1 MCAIRLFMSIFWL
14 ENQHTHPNVACQVL
28 KKSTQSGFS
37 LIEVLVAIIILSI
50 GLLGAVG
57 MQSAALRSNKES
69 RNQAAAVT
77 FAHDLGEKMRGN
89 HTVAIRTAS
98 ADNPYLFDTTL
109 TGTSSVA
116 TFSVNCFTTECR
128 VLKDVAI
135 WDVADWQARVQAT
148 LPSPRVKVCFDKEP
162 YDSAGIAKWTC
173 TNDGDLS
180 VLKMSWTSS
189 NTAGSLTF
197 AAGTGV
203 PLVVLPLTA
212 GSSQ

>member
-1 MCAIRLFMSIFWL
+1 MTPSSFES
-14 ENQHTHPNVACQVL
+14 QHLHPHVACQIL
-28 KKSTQSGFS
+28 KKQAQDGFS

-50 GLLGAVG
+50 GMLGAVG
-57 MQSAALRSNKES
+57 MQSAALRSNKET

-77 FAHDLGEKMRGN
+77 FARDLGEKMRGN
-89 HTVAIRTAS
+89 HTVAIQTTS
-98 ADNPYLFDTTL
+98 ANNPYLFDTTL

-116 TFSVNCFTTECR
+116 TFSVNCFTTGCP
-128 VLKDVAI
+128 VLKDAAT
-135 WDVADWQARVQAT
+135 WDVADWQDRVQAT
-148 LPSPRVKVCFDKEP
+148 LPTPRVKVCFDKEP
-162 YDSAGIAKWTC
+162 YDSAGIAKWAC

-180 VLKMSWTSS
+180 VLKMSWTTS

-203 PLVVLPLTA
+203 PMVVLPLTA

>member
-1 MCAIRLFMSIFWL
+1 MTSSDHAS
-14 ENQHTHPNVACQVL
+14 QHKRPTLACRTLAKQA
-28 KKSTQSGFS
+28 QDGFS
-37 LIEVLVAIIILSI
+37 LIEVLVAIIILSV
-50 GLLGAVG
+50 GMLGAVG

-77 FAHDLGEKMRGN
+77 FARDLGEKMRGN
-89 HTVAIRTAS
+89 HTVAIQTTS
-98 ADNPYLFDTTL
+98 ANNPYLFDTTL

-116 TFSVNCFTTECR
+116 TFSVNCFTTGCPI
-128 VLKDVAI
+128 LKDAAT
-135 WDVADWQARVQAT
+135 WDVADWQARVQAS
-148 LPSPRVKVCFDKEP
+148 LPTPRVKVCFDKEP
-162 YDSAGIAKWTC
+162 YDSAGIAKWAC

-180 VLKMSWTSS
+180 VLKMSWTTS

-197 AAGTGV
+197 AASTGV